1 MNNLNIDP
9 IWIWVAVGA
18 IIVLAVIGLIAR
30 GARRSRSEAL
40 RDKFGPEYEHA
51 LREKGNRSRAE
62 QDLIARAEQARNF
75 TIRPLTAEEHARFR
89 ADWDRIEMRFLERPT
104 TTVVEADELVE
115 EIMRVRGY
123 PMGDFE
129 KHAADLSVNHPRIV
143 EHYRAGHAAIDSNRD
158 GKSSTEELRQSMLH
172 YRALIDELLGS
183 KRTDVPKDVPVQREV
198 DPKPERLER

>member
-18 IIVLAVIGLIAR
+18 VVVLLIIGLIAR

-40 RDKFGPEYEHA
+40 REKFGPEYEHA

-62 QDLIARAEQARNF
+62 QELIARAEQAKSF
-75 TIRPLTAEEHARFR
+75 TIRPLSAEEHARFR
-89 ADWDRIEMRFLERPT
+89 SDWDRIETRFLERPT

-123 PMGDFE
+123 PIGDFE

-172 YRALIDELLGS
+172 YRASD
-183 KRTDVPKDVPVQREV
+183 R
-198 DPKPERLER
+198 